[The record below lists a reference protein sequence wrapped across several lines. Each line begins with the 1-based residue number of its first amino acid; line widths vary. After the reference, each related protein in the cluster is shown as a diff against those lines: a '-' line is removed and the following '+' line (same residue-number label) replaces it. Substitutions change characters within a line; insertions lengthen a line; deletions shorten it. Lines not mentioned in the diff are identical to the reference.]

1 MLGTLAA
8 TTTATTTT
16 TTATATATATTTTTT
31 TTTAFFAVG
40 SHLSSEPQKNRRGPP
55 NAMCDGTSKATR
67 SGHGAR
73 RYLTVW
79 ASGSRD
85 L

>member
-8 TTTATTTT
+8 TTATTTT
-16 TTATATATATTTTTT
+16 TTATATAATTTTT